1 MNSNQLMIAHQEI
14 IGKSDLQQIFDTYY
28 EALVQYANRFLFP
41 LSDCEDLVQ
50 DVFVGLWENENT
62 FPDQISL
69 KVYLYKTVRN
79 KCYNVIK
86 HNKVKNKYTEN
97 VVQSLEDDNLF
108 LKQILEEEIVRQLY
122 QAIEV
127 LPDRKKQ
134 IIKLSLKGLKN
145 AEIAESLGIK
155 QQTVKTLKSQSYK
168 ILREQF
174 QDLDTVIYFLL
185 V

>member
-1 MNSNQLMIAHQEI
+1 MVTEDNKIS
-14 IGKSDLQQIFDTYY
+14 KSDLKRIFDTYY
-28 EALVQYANRFLFP
+28 EALVQYANRFLYP
-41 LSDCEDLVQ
+41 KDECEDLVQ
-50 DVFVGLWENENT
+50 DVFVGLWEKENA
-62 FPDQISL
+62 FPDEISL

-86 HNKVKNKYTEN
+86 HNKVKNKYAESI
-97 VVQSLEDDNLF
+97 VESLEDDNLF

-127 LPDRKKQ
+127 LPQRKKE

-145 AEIAESLGIK
+145 TEIAEELQIK
-155 QQTVKTLKSQSYK
+155 LQTVKTLKSQSYK

-174 QDLDTVIYFLL
+174 QELSTIIYFLL